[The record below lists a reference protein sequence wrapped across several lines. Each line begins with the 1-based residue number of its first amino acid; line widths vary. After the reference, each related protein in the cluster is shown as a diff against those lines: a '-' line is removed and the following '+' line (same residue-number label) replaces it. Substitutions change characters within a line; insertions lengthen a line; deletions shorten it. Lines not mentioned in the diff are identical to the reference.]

1 MLEIKNVFKNFDS
14 LEVLKG
20 ISTEINSGEA
30 ISIIGPSGSGK
41 STLLRCMN
49 LLEHPT
55 FGEVWMEGKL
65 LTPVDPYLH
74 FDIIRASKTYARLT
88 GEGMS
93 DEDAIAKIK
102 KEDLLHEKHNAEG
115 KAYRAL
121 MKKTFEE
128 NCIDINLARQ
138 KMGMVFQ
145 QFNLFANKSV
155 KENIMFAP
163 VKIGISNYKKAK
175 KQNRIIALSNLFT
188 KEKKTPVA
196 LPDDPATVRAKAEA
210 KAMELLARIGLQDK
224 ADAYPS
230 TLSGGQKQRIAIIR
244 ALAMEPDV
252 MLFDEPT
259 SALDPEMVGEVLD
272 VIKDLV
278 KSGMTS
284 VIVTHEMGFAREIS
298 DRVIFMDDGIIAE
311 EGSPADIFGS
321 PQNPR
326 TKEFLSK
333 VL

>member
-1 MLEIKNVFKNFDS
+1 MLEIKNVFKDFDS
-14 LEVLKG
+14 LHVLKG
-20 ISTEINSGEA
+20 ISTEINQGEA

-74 FDIIRASKTYARLT
+74 FDIIRASKTYAKLIAA
-88 GEGMS
+88 GMN
-93 DEDAIAKIK
+93 DADAIVKIK
-102 KEDLLHEKHNAEG
+102 KEDLLREKHNAEG
-115 KAYRAL
+115 KAYRRL
-121 MKKTFEE
+121 MKKTFAE
-128 NCIDINLARQ
+128 NSIDINLARR

-145 QFNLFANKSV
+145 QFNLFGNKSV

-163 VKIGISNYKKAK
+163 VKIGISNYKKTK
-175 KQNRIIALSNLFT
+175 RKNRIALSNIFT
-188 KEKKTPVA
+188 KEKKAPLP
-196 LPDDPATVRAKAEA
+196 LPDAPAEVRAKAEA

-224 ADAYPS
+224 ADVYPS

-311 EGSPADIFGS
+311 QGSPNEIFGN
-321 PQNPR
+321 PRNPR